1 MQNWFYSATVRHA
14 ILGVFHDFVRIEWN
28 HLGAA
33 ERDRTKVSVLELFCV
48 LEGNDS
54 KRLSRIVAEIAI
66 REWPQMWPQ
75 FTEFIRQGGQAHQI
89 HIIRA
94 CAEIQFQVRPSG

>member
-1 MQNWFYSATVRHA
+1 M
-14 ILGVFHDFVRIEWN
+14 GVFHDFVRIEWN
-28 HLGAA
+28 HLGAG
-33 ERDRTKVSVLELFCV
+33 ERDRTKVSVLELFSV

-75 FTEFIRQGGQAHQI
+75 FTEFICRSDQLNLI

-94 CAEIQFQVRPSG
+94 CAEIQFQVRPSR